1 MRDYAPSLARGRG
14 LEFLSTN
21 RTGRAAARER
31 TIKREPAGTR
41 GMPRYKTDTA
51 IPNEGRDGL
60 PADSPPPCRPE
71 SPDKT
76 HRRYG
81 RVCSR
86 GKDRQRKLER
96 WSRRSLRQFPPAYGE
111 PATPSTCA

>member
-1 MRDYAPSLARGRG
+1 MQDYGPSLAVWRGM
-14 LEFLSTN
+14 EFLSTN

-41 GMPRYKTDTA
+41 EMPRYKTDTA

-60 PADSPPPCRPE
+60 PADSPQLCQPE

-86 GKDRQRKLER
+86 GKDRQRQLER
-96 WSRRSLRQFPPAYGE
+96 WSRRSPRQFPPAYGE
-111 PATPSTCA
+111 QA

>member
-1 MRDYAPSLARGRG
+1 MQDYGPSLAGWRG

-31 TIKREPAGTR
+31 TIKREQARIR
-41 GMPRYKTDTA
+41 GRPRYKTDTA

-60 PADSPPPCRPE
+60 PADSPPLCRPE

-86 GKDRQRKLER
+86 GKDRQGPLER
-96 WSRRSLRQFPPAYGE
+96 WDERSPRK
-111 PATPSTCA
+111 S